1 MNKTEIDNIS
11 NITTDEFQQV
21 QGIISLHRSKAL
33 QIVNNEN
40 LLTAW
45 EVGAFVSDRLK
56 NSVWGSKTV
65 KQLSEYL
72 KTQDPT
78 LRGYSRSNIYNM
90 VAFYEAYSSIQFIE
104 YQEKLKLNEFV
115 QLKTAQIGN
124 TEIVQPVAG
133 QIGQGQTEHGQIVQT
148 LSRQMEPGQTEQ
160 GQIVQP
166 AAAQVEQEQIV
177 QSLTG
182 QITGQ
187 IESTQI
193 VRTVSGRIVQTPS
206 AQIEQNLIVQ
216 SATAQFPNFLNLTTL
231 TNHFEIL
238 NACKTMEERIFYVLY
253 SHKEKLNARELQ
265 RCLKNNTFASLTGDK
280 HNLSKGLKNIY
291 PQITPMLKDTIFV
304 DFLGL
309 PQKHS
314 EKHLQ
319 NSILDNMKDF
329 VLELGKDFLFYGKE
343 YSLQV
348 GNSTFKIDLLF
359 FHRGLQ
365 CLVAIELKAGKFKPE
380 DSGQLE
386 FYLEA
391 LDRDVRRSNENPSIG
406 ILLCQE
412 ADRSVVEYAMSRI
425 LSPTMIAE
433 YERQLI
439 PKEVLQRSLEEFTQ
453 FLNPKK

>member
-1 MNKTEIDNIS
+1 LIDVS
-11 NITTDEFQQV
+11 NMTTTEFQQV

-33 QIVNNEN
+33 QTVNSEN

-45 EVGAFVSDRLK
+45 EVGAFVSDRLE
-56 NSVWGSKTV
+56 NSAWGNKTV

-72 KTQDPT
+72 RVQDPT
-78 LRGYSRSNIYNM
+78 LRGYSSRNIYNM
-90 VAFYEAYSSIQFIE
+90 VAFYEAYSSNQFLE
-104 YQEKLKLNEFV
+104 YQEKLKLNEIV
-115 QLKTAQIGN
+115 QPKTAQIESAD
-124 TEIVQPVAG
+124 TE
-133 QIGQGQTEHGQIVQT
+133 
-148 LSRQMEPGQTEQ
+148 
-160 GQIVQP
+160 P
-166 AAAQVEQEQIV
+166 AAGVIV
-177 QSLTG
+177 QS
-182 QITGQ
+182 
-187 IESTQI
+187 
-193 VRTVSGRIVQTPS
+193 V
-206 AQIEQNLIVQ
+206 
-216 SATAQFPNFLNLTTL
+216 TAQFPNFLNLTTL

-238 NACKTMEERIFYVLY
+238 NVCKTTEERIFYVLY
-253 SHKEKLNARELQ
+253 AHKERLSLREMR
-265 RCLKNNTFASLTGDK
+265 RCLKNNTFASLMGDK
-280 HNLSKGLKNIY
+280 RNLSKGLKNIY

-309 PQKHS
+309 PKRHS
-314 EKHLQ
+314 EKRLQ

-329 VLELGKDFLFYGKE
+329 ILELGKDFLFYDKE
-343 YSLQV
+343 YPLQV

-365 CLVAIELKAGKFKPE
+365 CLVAIELKADKFKPE
-380 DSGQLE
+380 YMGQLE

-412 ADRSVVEYAMSRI
+412 ADRSVVEYAMSRS

-453 FLNPKK
+453 FLKK